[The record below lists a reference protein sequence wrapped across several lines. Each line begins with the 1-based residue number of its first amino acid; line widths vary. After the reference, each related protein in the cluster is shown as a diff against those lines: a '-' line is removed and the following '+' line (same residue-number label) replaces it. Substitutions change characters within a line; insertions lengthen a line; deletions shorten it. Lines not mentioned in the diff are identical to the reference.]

1 MGVQMNIKNA
11 EAVEL
16 AAELARAEGMSQTE
30 LVLEA
35 LRAWKRQR
43 ESESV
48 YKKALEICRDAAPRL
63 AVACQ
68 IAGIESRPWPAIK
81 KKPPIITALR

>member
-16 AAELARAEGMSQTE
+16 AAELAEAEGMSRTE

-48 YKKALEICRDAAPRL
+48 YKRALEICRDAAPRL
-63 AVACQ
+63 PDTQLSLAH
-68 IAGIESRPWPAIK
+68 GDLLYDEYGLPE
-81 KKPPIITALR
+81 